1 LTGRRQATRGKRAGR
16 RKKAARSLPRGKHP
30 PEGGVLQ
37 VQVQSDPVPVELAA
51 SCEFHCG
58 YMSLQC
64 AYPVARAKAGWQG
77 GRVAMRGTEG

>member
-1 LTGRRQATRGKRAGR
+1 MTGWPQATRGKRAGR

-37 VQVQSDPVPVELAA
+37 VQVQSDPVPVKLSA

-58 YMSLQC
+58 YTSLQC
-64 AYPVARAKAGWQG
+64 AYPVARAKAG
-77 GRVAMRGTEG
+77 GRAG